1 MKKKTQDT
9 MTKWMMEPVKRRNP
23 NTETKIII
31 ITNTRKNRIL
41 MIGRRNLMIIGN
53 SIRLLV
59 MHMMMDLSLMMNI
72 IILLKGKEMNKRR
85 KIILI
90 PKIGLV
96 D

>member
-1 MKKKTQDT
+1 